1 MANILK
7 VVSGKRSKKEFLALK
22 LIREEFIFDA
32 VYRKRFLDEGQI
44 IDNLDH
50 PHIVKVLDRGEHNHN
65 LFIAM
70 ELLEGQTLERV
81 IQQKGVL
88 SPGESLDI
96 MLQILDA
103 LSVIHNAGIIHRDLK
118 PGNMMLVKKGE
129 KENFVKILDFGL
141 AKTQSLSRVTETGM
155 VVGTLSYLSPEQLLN
170 SEYSFASDIYS
181 LGTIFYEMLTGEKAY
196 NGETPLEIMQ
206 QMFKTEPKPP
216 NALKED
222 IPDQL
227 NAIVLEMMEKEPGN
241 RPSAEV
247 LKITLQKL
255 VQVGGAR

>member
-50 PHIVKVLDRGEHNHN
+50 PHIVKVLERGEHNHN

-81 IQQKGVL
+81 IQEKGAL

-118 PGNMMLVKKGE
+118 PGNIMLVKKGE

-155 VVGTLSYLSPEQLLN
+155 MVGTLSYLSPEQLLN
-170 SEYSFASDIYS
+170 SEYYYASDIYS
-181 LGTIFYEMLTGEKAY
+181 LGTVFYEMLTGQKAY
-196 NGETPLEIMQ
+196 NAETPLEIMQ

-216 NALKED
+216 NALKQD

-227 NAIVLEMMEKEPGN
+227 NSVVLKMMEKEPGN
-241 RPSAEV
+241 RPSTEV